1 MTRPAAASS
10 GSLLGSLRRHAT
22 ARCSRS
28 LSSTSPSPSPSQS
41 KSQSKSYLHS
51 QPPPLRGLI
60 IGSPGSGKG
69 TLSSRLL
76 AAAPSIHYLS
86 GGDLLRAHISQRTEL
101 GKQAEQV
108 IRDGGLMPDETMMNM
123 IRAELERQQ
132 SDEAAASSTSSAKMS
147 TLLDGF
153 PRTRRQAEML
163 DESLRTGSD
172 AGPPV
177 NLVLHLDVPDD
188 VVMSR
193 ILDRWIHEPS
203 GRTYNDRFNPP
214 KVKGHDDVTG
224 EALVKRV
231 DDSPETIKARLQSFR
246 KSTQPMIDYYRRQSD
261 EAQARAGAEV
271 KSRPLYVCFTGT
283 SSDEIWP
290 RLREQVAMRFPG
302 LFVE

>member
-10 GSLLGSLRRHAT
+10 GVLGSLCRHAT

-28 LSSTSPSPSPSQS
+28 LSTTSPS
-41 KSQSKSYLHS
+41 KSQSQS
-51 QPPPLRGLI
+51 QSQPPPPPLRGLI

-123 IRAELERQQ
+123 IRTELERQQ
-132 SDEAAASSTSSAKMS
+132 SDEAAASSSTSAKMS

-163 DESLRTGSD
+163 DESLLRTGSD

-261 EAQARAGAEV
+261 EAQARAGAEA
-271 KSRPLYVCFTGT
+271 KPRPLYVCFTGT

-302 LFVE
+302 LFVEK